1 MKFFCMQENLNRA
14 LAAVEKI
21 ITKNTTLPVL
31 SNVLF
36 ETDNSRLKISATN
49 LEVGVSY
56 WIGAKVDQ
64 EGAITVPARVLASYI
79 SKLPNKKI
87 NLETNK
93 NNVLNIFLDEITTNI
108 KGLDAKE
115 FPIIPKLS
123 EKPIGEIKNIDFKN
137 ALSSTIMA
145 SAVSEIRP
153 ELSGIYLF
161 FDFTNKTLTAVATDS
176 HRLAEKTIPLDKCK
190 SEQENISLVLPKN
203 TAQELI
209 RILDNAAHTEIT
221 VSANQILFSMDGINL
236 ISRLIDSKYPDY
248 KQIIPHVFEMEIIFE
263 TKPLMNLIRIAGLFS
278 DAQLMNV
285 AFKTDIANSQ
295 VIIKSESDQI
305 GSSEAK
311 IKAKIKLNEEKNK
324 KEERRDGKDIEIIFN
339 HKQLLEGLGAII
351 DKNIVLEINNSN
363 VPAILRPEDPK
374 ANYLYVIMPKVV

>member
-1 MKFFCMQENLNRA
+1 MKFFCTQENLNKA
-14 LAAVEKI
+14 LMAVEKI
-21 ITKNTTLPVL
+21 ITKNTTLPIL

-49 LEVGVSY
+49 LEIGVSY
-56 WIGAKVDQ
+56 WIGAKVEQ
-64 EGAITVPARVLASYI
+64 EGVITVPARVLASYI

-93 NNVLNIFLDEITTNI
+93 NNVLNISLDEITTNI

-123 EKPIGEIKNIDFKN
+123 EKPIGEIKNIDFKS
-137 ALSSTIMA
+137 ALSSTIIA
-145 SAVSEIRP
+145 SAISEIRP
-153 ELSGIYLF
+153 ELSGVYLF
-161 FDFTNKTLTAVATDS
+161 FDFFNKTLTAVATDS
-176 HRLAEKTIPLDKCK
+176 HRLAEKIIPLEKGK
-190 SEQENISLVLPKN
+190 SEQENISLILPKN

-209 RILDNAAHTEIT
+209 RVLDNAARTEIT
-221 VSANQILFSMDGINL
+221 ISSNQILFSMDGINL

-248 KQIIPHVFEMEIIFE
+248 KQIIPQVFEMEIVFE
-263 TKPLMNLIRIAGLFS
+263 TKSLVNLIRIASLFS
-278 DAQLMNV
+278 DTQLMNV

-311 IKAKIKLNEEKNK
+311 IKAKIKLNEEKK
-324 KEERRDGKDIEIIFN
+324 RGGKDVEIVFN
-339 HKQLLEGLGAII
+339 HKQLLEGLGAIM
-351 DKNIVLEINNSN
+351 DKNVILGINNSSA
-363 VPAILRPEDPK
+363 PAVLRPEDPK
-374 ANYLYVIMPKVV
+374 ANYLYIIMPKVV